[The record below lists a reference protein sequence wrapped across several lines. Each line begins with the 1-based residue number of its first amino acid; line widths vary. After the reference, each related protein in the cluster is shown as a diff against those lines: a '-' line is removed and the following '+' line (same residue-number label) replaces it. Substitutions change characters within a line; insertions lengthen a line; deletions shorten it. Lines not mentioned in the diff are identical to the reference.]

1 MSLDRS
7 LKSAST
13 LSRHRN
19 VLTRA
24 ERIVML
30 EGEDKWAEE
39 QGVLGLP
46 KVSHRKMTVGG
57 KVKKEEGEE
66 EAAAPAAGAKGLKG
80 GAPAAKAPAGKAPA
94 GKAPAGGK
102 AAPAAKAA
110 PAGKAAPAAKKK

>member
-24 ERIVML
+24 ERIVQL
-30 EGEDKWAEE
+30 EGQDKWAEE

-57 KVKKEEGEE
+57 KVKKEEGDEA
-66 EAAAPAAGAKGLKG
+66 AAAPAAGAKGAK
-80 GAPAAKAPAGKAPA
+80 GAPAAKAPA

-110 PAGKAAPAAKKK
+110 APAAKPAAKKK